1 MRGGSHGDWNRF
13 LCSQILGAERD
24 TMLLTSRQPSVSSSN
39 PTKTTPGEVLPGG
52 VAVAVAA
59 SPGTCGGG
67 SPGCARRAGARGPL
81 PKGNYWRQSPGGRRR
96 SRSLEGG
103 FPRVPTGEAGPEA
116 VDAFGTLGG
125 ARCGTRYARVRRQGW
140 GHGRFH
146 PSQPRTGIVTFR
158 GTATEGQ
165 RSLSR
170 PATTGTGRPRGAGC
184 TVEAGWDG
192 LLLARRARRPHDA
205 FEALGNA
212 SAGFRRS
219 SGRRVHP
226 SPQADGF
233 NGHNVVVELGP
244 VGAGRLAVA
253 CTSVCKLSLF
263 NGFGAD
269 AGGRFLGLDPR
280 CRPPSICISG

>member
-59 SPGTCGGG
+59 SPGTCGGV
-67 SPGCARRAGARGPL
+67 PGLRTPGWGTRPAPQRQLLASEPRGPATL
-81 PKGNYWRQSPGGRRR
+81 SKPG
-96 SRSLEGG
+96 GG

-146 PSQPRTGIVTFR
+146 PSRPRTGIVTFR

-205 FEALGNA
+205 FEALGSA

-219 SGRRVHP
+219 SGRRVQPLSP
-226 SPQADGF
+226 SRRIQRSQR
-233 NGHNVVVELGP
+233 
-244 VGAGRLAVA
+244 GRR
-253 CTSVCKLSLF
+253 TGSGGGRK
-263 NGFGAD
+263 
-269 AGGRFLGLDPR
+269 AGGGMY
-280 CRPPSICISG
+280 